1 MPRQPTSYSRP
12 FVPASCGFVARPVD
26 DGPSSMDIDV
36 VETPA
41 AKQNTYGRAP
51 TFHPVSRT
59 AAGVSR
65 PNIIKVPLSAAEK
78 QRRRRENLC
87 LYCGDATH
95 HRNACP
101 LLRQNDQPS
110 QMAELTIYLDTDEMD
125 EDSEKVRTQ

>member
-26 DGPSSMDIDV
+26 DGPSPMDIDV

-59 AAGVSR
+59 AAG
-65 PNIIKVPLSAAEK
+65 N
-78 QRRRRENLC
+78 N
-87 LYCGDATH
+87 
-95 HRNACP
+95 
-101 LLRQNDQPS
+101 QPS